1 MPAIDPL
8 LQHPALWRGDSAA
21 RAALPGIPSGFAALD
36 RALPGGGWPRG
47 ALTEFLLHARG
58 IGEFTLI
65 VPALARLSRGGEFGA
80 FISPP
85 HLPYAPALAARGICL
100 ACLTVIRPKTLLDA
114 LWATEQCLR
123 SGAYAA
129 VVAWLGVDDER
140 RLRRLQLAAEE
151 GKCWGALFNAAAA
164 PASPAPLRLALRPR
178 DGRLEVEVLKRRGG
192 WVAPIHLEI
201 HDALD
206 RAPFSEPSPAS
217 AFSWGATA

>member
-8 LQHPALWRGDSAA
+8 LQHPALWRGDGAA
-21 RAALPGIPSGFAALD
+21 STALPGIPSGYAALD

-58 IGEFTLI
+58 IGELTLI

-80 FISPP
+80 FVSPP
-85 HLPYAPALAARGICL
+85 HLPYAPALAARGISL
-100 ACLTVIRPKTLLDA
+100 ACLTVIRPKTPLDA
-114 LWATEQCLR
+114 LWAAEQCLR

-129 VVAWLGVDDER
+129 VVAWLGVHDER

-151 GKCWGALFNAAAA
+151 GKSWGALFNAIAL
-164 PASPAPLRLALRPR
+164 PASPAPLRLALRSR
-178 DGRLEVEVLKRRGG
+178 DGQLEVEVLKRRGG
-192 WVAPIHLEI
+192 WVAPILLEI

-206 RAPFSEPSPAS
+206 RAPFSESSPAGL
-217 AFSWGATA
+217 FPWDATA